1 MPHNKQ
7 AAKRVRTNEKARI
20 RNKDQRSAMKS
31 EVKKLMKAVADGNR
45 DEATKELAVV
55 QQKIDKAAKNRVI
68 HPNSAARRKSILASK
83 VAGMK

>member
-68 HPNSAARRKSILASK
+68 HPNSAARRKSILANK